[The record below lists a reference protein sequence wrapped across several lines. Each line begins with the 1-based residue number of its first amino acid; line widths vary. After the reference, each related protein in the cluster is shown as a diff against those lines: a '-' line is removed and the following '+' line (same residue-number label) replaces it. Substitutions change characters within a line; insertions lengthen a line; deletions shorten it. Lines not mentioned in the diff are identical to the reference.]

1 MPKTGGVWRLG
12 LLVGMFH
19 AQVGGSQY
27 CVNERILELRL
38 VAGFGT
44 ALCGLAGK
52 CSELCFVSESV
63 LVFSDPCDAPVRYRP
78 GF

>member
-27 CVNERILELRL
+27 CVNERILGLQL